1 MLVQFRVEN
10 HRSLRDEQV
19 LSLVASSR
27 GDRGEERL
35 IGVPGL
41 ELTLLPALAL
51 YGANGSGKTSVLH
64 ALAFMCDAVRRSHR
78 SWEPGGGTPR
88 EPFLLSNKVHAP
100 SRYEVEM
107 VVDGTRHRY
116 GFVLGEKKV
125 EEEWLFAWP
134 HGRKQSWFA
143 REGDR
148 FEFGKNL
155 SGENAAIQA
164 LTRDNSLFL
173 AAAAQNN
180 HPRLSPIFG
189 WFHAIR
195 FELRRNVTA
204 GLDPWHAA
212 ILEELLSDNPERALS
227 AEEDVARR
235 RMREGVLRLLRGA
248 DLGILD
254 LRLQTRKHATRRA
267 GSVELMF
274 QHRTADGRGMWLPL
288 EAESAGTVGL
298 IGIAARLVGVL
309 GRGGVLCV
317 DEFDASLH
325 PTLVLELLRLIH
337 DREHNPRGAQMVFTT
352 HDAGLLGTIL
362 GEAPLRR
369 DQIWFCEKDEEGA
382 THLYPLLEHSPRKSE
397 NMERGYLQGKYGAIP
412 FLGELVAPSGPS
424 VQMTSLEIAEIG
436 PPPARGPGK

>member
-35 IGVPGL
+35 IPVPRL
-41 ELTLLPALAL
+41 ELSLLPAVAI

-88 EPFLLSNKVHAP
+88 ESFILSNKAAEP
-100 SRYEVEM
+100 SRYEVEF
-107 VVDGTRHRY
+107 VLEGTRMRY
-116 GFVLGEKKV
+116 GFLLGERRV

-134 HGRKQSWFA
+134 NGRKQSWFT
-143 REGDR
+143 RDGDR
-148 FEFGKNL
+148 FEFGKHL
-155 SGENAAIQA
+155 PGENAAIQA
-164 LTRDNSLFL
+164 MTRDNSLYL
-173 AAAAQNN
+173 SAAAQHN
-180 HPRLSPIFG
+180 HPKLLPIYQ

-195 FELRRNVTA
+195 FELRRNMTA
-204 GLDPWHAA
+204 GLDPWHMAM
-212 ILEELLSDNPERALS
+212 IEEMLSDS
-227 AEEDVARR
+227 AERPLTAAEDAARR
-235 RMREGVLRLLRGA
+235 RLRDGVLRLMRGA
-248 DLGILD
+248 DLGIID
-254 LRLQTRKHATRRA
+254 IRLQGREHATRRA

-274 QHRTADGRGMWLPL
+274 LHRTADGRGMWLPL
-288 EAESAGTVGL
+288 EAESAGTIGL
-298 IGIAARLVGVL
+298 VGIAARLVGVL
-309 GRGGVLCV
+309 TRGGVLCV

-325 PTLVLELLRLIH
+325 PTLVLELLRLVH
-337 DREHNPRGAQMVFTT
+337 DREHNPFGAQLVFTT

-369 DQIWFCEKDEEGA
+369 DQIWFTEKDSNGA
-382 THLYPLLEHSPRKSE
+382 THLYPLLEHSPRKAE

-412 FLGELVAPSGPS
+412 FLGEL
-424 VQMTSLEIAEIG
+424 LL
-436 PPPARGPGK
+436 PPTAGATETP